1 MRNSY
6 LRLAAYAG
14 ICGGAGMMLAGW
26 LTTTEL
32 GSMLAGY
39 GLLFVLSG
47 AYLGAGLA
55 IRARVRA
62 SGASRHRAVESR
74 TLLGRRVF

>member
-1 MRNSY
+1 MRISY
-6 LRLAAYAG
+6 LRLAAFAA
-14 ICGGAGMMLAGW
+14 ICGGVGMMIAGW
-26 LTTTEL
+26 LITTEL

-55 IRARVRA
+55 VRDRVREA
-62 SGASRHRAVESR
+62 GARRQRPVESR